1 MKLPKSESKTVEFKT
16 SFNQDTIESLVAFA
30 NSDGGSVYVGVR
42 DDGNVVGVQL
52 AEESETAWVNEI
64 KNKTAPAIVP
74 EADRF
79 VVKGK
84 NVVRFRIAPLPV
96 KPASVQGRYYVRKG
110 RSNHLMSISELSD
123 MYLKSTSSSWDA
135 MPSEH
140 SLEDISLEKVA
151 AFAKR
156 MNPGSP
162 DDPMR
167 VLRKLSLVKDGKPTN
182 ACYLAFAKDDVPAT
196 LFQAGR
202 FKGDSVIIDSMAFK
216 LDLFGE
222 LDNAMEFVRKHLMNG
237 IVITGKPQHDIKHD
251 YPEEAIR
258 EIVLNMLVHRDY
270 LDHGGVSIIKI
281 FDDRMEFTNPGG
293 LSGGLTVA
301 DLLADRYATK
311 ARNPEIAE
319 LFRCAG
325 LTERYGSGIKR
336 IMNACK
342 SHGYVDVEFQNL
354 ESWFRVVLRKTGDG
368 DFTKPLDK
376 ADVGKTLQK
385 GSLKGSLKSSLK
397 SSLKIL
403 EILAKEPTCTYDE
416 LADKLSVSRRAITKQ
431 IKNLREEGKLRRIGP
446 DKGGH
451 WEVVSLP

>member
-1 MKLPKSESKTVEFKT
+1 MKLPKSESKTVEFKKT
-16 SFNQDTIESLVAFA
+16 FNQDVIASLVSFA
-30 NSDGGSVYVGVR
+30 NADGGSVYVGVR
-42 DDGNVVGVQL
+42 DDGKVLGVTL
-52 AEESETAWVNEI
+52 AAESETTWVNEI
-64 KNKTAPAIVP
+64 KSKTAPAIVP

-79 VVKGK
+79 VVDGK
-84 NVVRFRIAPLPV
+84 NVVRLYIAPLPV
-96 KPASVQGRYYVRKG
+96 KPTSVQGRYYIRKG
-110 RSNHLMSISELSD
+110 KANHLMSISELSD
-123 MYLKSTSSSWDA
+123 MYLKSMSSSWDA

-156 MNPGSP
+156 MNPDNP

-167 VLRKLSLVKDGKPTN
+167 VLRKLSLVKAGRPTN
-182 ACYLAFAKDDVPAT
+182 ACYLAFAKDDVHST

-202 FKGDSVIIDSMAFK
+202 FKAESVIIDSKAFK
-216 LDLFGE
+216 SDLFGE
-222 LDNAMEFVRKHLMNG
+222 LDDAMEFVRKHLMTG

-251 YPEEAIR
+251 YPGEAIR

-270 LDHGGVSIIKI
+270 RDHGGVSVIKI

-293 LSGGLTVA
+293 LSDGLTVA

-336 IMNACK
+336 IVKACK

-368 DFTKPLDK
+368 DFTKPLGK
-376 ADVGKTLQK
+376 AGAEETLQKTLQK
-385 GSLKGSLKSSLK
+385 TPQKTPQ
-397 SSLKIL
+397 KIL
-403 EILAKEPTCTYDE
+403 TAIRENPYVGTQDI
-416 LADKLSVSRRAITKQ
+416 ADRIGVERSTVARAIAKMKASGQ
-431 IKNLREEGKLRRIGP
+431 LRRVSP

-451 WEVVSLP
+451 WEVVSG

>member
-1 MKLPKSESKTVEFKT
+1 MKIAKIPKAESKTVEFKK

-30 NSDGGSVYVGVR
+30 NADGGSVYVGVR
-42 DDGNVVGVQL
+42 DDGKVLGVQL
-52 AEESETAWVNEI
+52 ANESETAWVNEI
-64 KNKTAPAIVP
+64 KSKTAPAIVP
-74 EADRF
+74 EADRLI
-79 VVKGK
+79 VGGK
-84 NVVRFRIAPLPV
+84 SVVRLYIAPLPV
-96 KPASVQGRYYVRKG
+96 KPTSVQGRYYIRKG
-110 RSNHLMSISELSD
+110 KSNHLMSISELSD
-123 MYLKSTSSSWDA
+123 MYLRSMSSSWDA
-135 MPSEH
+135 LPSEH

-156 MNPGSP
+156 MNPDSP

-182 ACYLAFAKDDVPAT
+182 ACYIAFAEGDVPLT
-196 LFQAGR
+196 LFQTGR
-202 FKGDSVIIDSMAFK
+202 FKGDSAIIDSKAFK
-216 LDLFGE
+216 CDLFGE
-222 LDNAMEFVRKHLMNG
+222 LDDVMEFVRKHLMSG
-237 IVITGKPQHDIKHD
+237 IVITGKPWHDVKHD

-354 ESWFRVVLRKTGDG
+354 ESWFRVILRKTGDG

-376 ADVGKTLQK
+376 ANVGKTLQ
-385 GSLKGSLKSSLK
+385 KSSLK

-416 LADKLSVSRRAITKQ
+416 LAEQLGVSRRAITKQ
-431 IKNLREEGKLRRIGP
+431 IKNLREAGKLRRVGP
-446 DKGGH
+446 DKSGH
-451 WEVVSLP
+451 WEVMGTENE